1 MLCMYTFQF
10 FLEELQNCYKPK
22 ASGTYNANLK
32 TLTLFL
38 EPTNQYQCLVY
49 GNAAVFTVAAF
60 ALNKDIVWV
69 VEKFNYSANSTI
81 VLQNID
87 FMGTQPQLVEI
98 NISSYTHFTIVQLL
112 SLNYQ
117 LSALDQC
124 FKAGTS
130 YQLTATQMELTVVS
144 SGACQLQM
152 FNLKEIQIVMG
163 DFSTQL
169 IFNAQTTVH
178 LDGVQVLGF
187 DANGNFQNYIKD
199 KEIKFSMSGDYV
211 SVMQSPFLS
220 VQLTFLMKVD
230 LLTVQSIVIPD
241 QFIIGYN
248 GQLLQRQGAYI
259 MENEIT
265 VRYQFTDQVI
275 NDYSAIIQ
283 NANQFI
289 FRISMRI
296 GGTSYTIQQMFTQL
310 DINRQLIIFKCN
322 QDNTCLKNLQ
332 TAMTENLILQF
343 DVTILTDL
351 QFQQLFVSFIQ
362 PYSSCWENGVAL
374 LSNSGVCIHL
384 IKNSL
389 KCVFDQT
396 IPSNV
401 VLSVRNASD
410 PILYQYSFNKQMDIN
425 INTIRYCFDCSDQD
439 CNNNISSVR
448 TDSDIS
454 FLFNATYSEGWVAA
468 PVVRYAENDYKKQNN
483 VATIFGTLFITVS
496 IVLALIKIFQFKNQ
510 ISMMKKKRK

>member
-1 MLCMYTFQF
+1 
-10 FLEELQNCYKPK
+10 
-22 ASGTYNANLK
+22 
-32 TLTLFL
+32 
-38 EPTNQYQCLVY
+38 
-49 GNAAVFTVAAF
+49 
-60 ALNKDIVWV
+60 
-69 VEKFNYSANSTI
+69 
-81 VLQNID
+81 
-87 FMGTQPQLVEI
+87 
-98 NISSYTHFTIVQLL
+98 
-112 SLNYQ
+112 
-117 LSALDQC
+117 
-124 FKAGTS
+124 
-130 YQLTATQMELTVVS
+130 
-144 SGACQLQM
+144 
-152 FNLKEIQIVMG
+152 
-163 DFSTQL
+163 
-169 IFNAQTTVH
+169 
-178 LDGVQVLGF
+178 
-187 DANGNFQNYIKD
+187 
-199 KEIKFSMSGDYV
+199 MSGDYV

-220 VQLTFLMKVD
+220 VQLTFSMKVD

-241 QFIIGYN
+241 HFIIGYN
-248 GQLLQRQGAYI
+248 GQLLQQQGAYI

-265 VRYQFTDQVI
+265 VRYSFTDQVI

-322 QDNTCLKNLQ
+322 YDKTCLKNLQ

-351 QFQQLFVSFIQ
+351 EFQQLFVAFIQ

-454 FLFNATYSEGWVAA
+454 FIFNATYSEGWVAA
-468 PVVRYAENDYKKQNN
+468 PVVRYAENDYKKQTN

-496 IVLALIKIFQFKNQ
+496 IVLAMIKIFQFKNQ
-510 ISMMKKKRK
+510 ISMMKKKKK